1 VIPSSIKVGKRH
13 NQSTRKTTQTKT

>member
-1 VIPSSIKVGKRH
+1 VIPSLIKAGKRH